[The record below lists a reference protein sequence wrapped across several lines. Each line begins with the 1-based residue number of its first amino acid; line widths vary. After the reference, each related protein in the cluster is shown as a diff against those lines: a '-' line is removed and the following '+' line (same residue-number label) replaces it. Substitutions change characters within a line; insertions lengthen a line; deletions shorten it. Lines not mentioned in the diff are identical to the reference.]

1 MSEGHQTPA
10 PTGAQIDHILQ
21 AMADSFGQQLRSP
34 VLHSPAEQDLD
45 YQDVTFPALDGVPL
59 EGWLIPAA
67 GSDKLIIANHPMGF
81 SRSGIPAH
89 LEPWRSVWSSSGN
102 DFEVNLI
109 PDYKILHDAGYNV
122 LAYDLRNSGLSGA
135 ANGGIASS
143 GIFEARDVA
152 GSLAYARSRHDT
164 RDMTI
169 GLFSRCLGCSST
181 FAAMTQFP
189 KAFDGVRCLVGP
201 QPVTMKTIV
210 QRRLA
215 LLGVPADRIDDLEQ
229 RVTLRTSIGF
239 ARRAPQEWA
248 RTVHVPAFLYQVHD
262 DVLTEPTDVQTMFD
276 NIPVADKKLQ
286 WIHGTTRRWDGYLEF
301 QRHPEPMLEWFAK
314 HMSLG
319 ELAMTD
325 DSPRLLPAAGSG
337 IIAAGFRYRLLP
349 APKPLAAASVDVTVY
364 AFDPLRARRFTQ

>member
-1 MSEGHQTPA
+1 MSAELGTLA
-10 PTGAQIDHILQ
+10 LTEDQIDHILQ
-21 AMADSFGQQLRSP
+21 SIADSFGQQLRSP
-34 VLHSPAEQDLD
+34 ILHWPAEQDLD

-59 EGWLIPAA
+59 EGWFIPAA
-67 GSDKLIIANHPMGF
+67 GSGKLIIANHPMGF

-89 LEPWRSVWSSSGN
+89 LEPWKSVWASSGN
-102 DFEVNLI
+102 DIEVNLI

-122 LAYDLRNSGLSGA
+122 LAYDLRNFGLSGA

-152 GSLAYARSRHDT
+152 GSLTYARSRRDT

-189 KAFDGVRCLVGP
+189 DAFGGVRCLVGP

-215 LLGVPADRIDDLEQ
+215 LLGIPADRIGDLEQ
-229 RVTLRTSIGF
+229 RVILQTSIGF
-239 ARRAPQEWA
+239 ARRAPREWA
-248 RTVHVPAFLYQVHD
+248 RNVRVPAFLYQVHD
-262 DVLTEPTDVQTMFD
+262 DVLTEPADVQAMFD

-301 QRHPEPMLEWFAK
+301 QRRPEPMLEWFAR
-314 HMSLG
+314 HMN
-319 ELAMTD
+319 
-325 DSPRLLPAAGSG
+325 
-337 IIAAGFRYRLLP
+337 
-349 APKPLAAASVDVTVY
+349 
-364 AFDPLRARRFTQ
+364 

>member
-1 MSEGHQTPA
+1 MSTERGTSA
-10 PTGAQIDHILQ
+10 LTEEQIDHILQ
-21 AMADSFGQQLRSP
+21 SMAGSFSQQLRSP
-34 VLHSPAEQDLD
+34 VLHWPSEHDLD
-45 YQDVTFPALDGVPL
+45 YEDVTFPALDGVPL
-59 EGWLIPAA
+59 EGWFIPAA

-89 LEPWRSVWSSSGN
+89 LEPWRSIWALSGN
-102 DFEVNLI
+102 AFEVNLI

-122 LAYDLRNSGLSGA
+122 LAYDLRNFGLSGA
-135 ANGGIASS
+135 ANGGTASS

-189 KAFDGVRCLVGP
+189 EAFDGVRCLVGP

-215 LLGVPADRIDDLEQ
+215 LLRVPADRIDDLEQ
-229 RVTLRTSIGF
+229 RVILQTSIGF

-248 RTVHVPAFLYQVHD
+248 RNVRVPTFLYQVHD
-262 DVLTEPTDVQTMFD
+262 DVLTEPSDVRTMYD
-276 NIPVADKKLQ
+276 NIPVAGKKLQ

-314 HMSLG
+314 YMN
-319 ELAMTD
+319 
-325 DSPRLLPAAGSG
+325 
-337 IIAAGFRYRLLP
+337 
-349 APKPLAAASVDVTVY
+349 
-364 AFDPLRARRFTQ
+364 

>member
-1 MSEGHQTPA
+1 MSEGHRTPA
-10 PTGAQIDHILQ
+10 LTREQIDHILA
-21 AMADSFGQQLRSP
+21 AMADSFGRPLRSP
-34 VLHSPAEQDLD
+34 VLHWPDEQGLD
-45 YQDVTFPALDGVPL
+45 YQDVTFPALDGALL
-59 EGWLIPAA
+59 EGWFIPAP

-89 LEPWRSVWSSSGN
+89 LEPWRSVWASSGN
-102 DFEVNLI
+102 DFEVNLV
-109 PDYKILHDAGYNV
+109 PDYRILHDGGYNV

-152 GSLAYARSRHDT
+152 GSLAYARSHPDT

-189 KAFDGVRCLVGP
+189 AAFDGVRCLVGP

-215 LLGVPADRIDDLEQ
+215 LLGVPAGRIDDLEQ
-229 RVTLRTSIGF
+229 RVILRTSIGF
-239 ARRAPQEWA
+239 IRRVPQEWA
-248 RTVHVPAFLYQVHD
+248 RNVRVPAFLYQVHD
-262 DVLTEPTDVQTMFD
+262 DVLTEPGDVQTMFD

-301 QRHPEPMLEWFAK
+301 QRHPEPMLGWFAK
-314 HMSLG
+314 HMS
-319 ELAMTD
+319 
-325 DSPRLLPAAGSG
+325 
-337 IIAAGFRYRLLP
+337 
-349 APKPLAAASVDVTVY
+349 
-364 AFDPLRARRFTQ
+364 